1 MIVERLR
8 AFNLVLE
15 EAHRECE
22 ASVVTIS
29 VPRTILHGHD
39 TIEDLRRLRAQAETV
54 VQTMEALQATH
65 AQLMQA
71 VDSYRSLS
79 VANTHPVSEHSLTVH
94 DGRFFAE
101 ASRVGLP
108 RTPDEVIHQHKALQ
122 KTQREAPVQKE
133 TPALAAPLFVQKG
146 DVAAV
151 PKKRKSSVVKKI
163 RTVTCGS
170 LFGLQVREQ
179 TPRVENTETYLG
191 EQHFSCPLSPAL
203 SRQHAKTLRQTSSPL
218 L

>member
-8 AFNLVLE
+8 ALNLVLE

-65 AQLMQA
+65 AQLMHA

-79 VANTHPVSEHSLTVH
+79 VTNTHPVSEHSLTVH

-133 TPALAAPLFVQKG
+133 TPALATPLFVQKG
-146 DVAAV
+146 DVAEV
-151 PKKRKSSVVKKI
+151 PKKKKLSVVKKI

-179 TPRVENTETYLG
+179 TPRVENTVTYLG